1 MGWNISIKRK
11 LMCVMWE
18 AFPAFLS
25 ERHSKTESL
34 SLLKFQRRKEHKEDR
49 FLYDFRAKVS
59 VHGTYLKLS

>member
-1 MGWNISIKRK
+1 
-11 LMCVMWE
+11 MCVMWE

-34 SLLKFQRRKEHKEDR
+34 SLLKFQRRKEHKDR